1 MFINFT
7 VFIMRESEER
17 ERVRVGGALLRT
29 HRASRK
35 TTVGVT
41 FSNAVSILEA
51 QSSNVFFD

>member
-29 HRASRK
+29 HSASRK